1 MIRTWSP
8 RPSKHPLPP
17 LPTELAERPGI
28 VWVYTC
34 MMAGLSLSDL
44 RTIRIDQ
51 ADALIELQEFV
62 RDASIH
68 ADEDAKA
75 QQTASTFW
83 DL

>member
-1 MIRTWSP
+1 M
-8 RPSKHPLPP
+8 
-17 LPTELAERPGI
+17 
-28 VWVYTC
+28 WVYTC